1 MYWLGISMF
10 DKMSGIIAT
19 KAKQNK
25 PFSVNFIPVSLN
37 ALCANSNMYLC
48 FDFTRTLLPN
58 GCINMKRQLCQSI
71 DVY

>member
-1 MYWLGISMF
+1 MF
-10 DKMSGIIAT
+10 DKMSGIMQQ
-19 KAKQNK
+19 KQNK
-25 PFSVNFIPVSLN
+25 ISLFSVNFIPVSLN
-37 ALCANSNMYLC
+37 GLCANSNMYLC